1 MSDILLTQNTGIILG
16 PVAKLLGYI
25 MEGIFFVI
33 DKNRHSKYWTCYYI
47 IHDRYLSVA
56 DASYH
61 QTAEV
66 FKITGKNESGITGDS
81 EKV

>member
-33 DKNRHSKYWTCYYI
+33 DKIGIPNI
-47 IHDRYLSVA
+47 GLA
-56 DASYH
+56 
-61 QTAEV
+61 
-66 FKITGKNESGITGDS
+66 KIGRAH
-81 EKV
+81 V